1 MKLLPSREVKNE
13 KQSSALAES
22 IRISEVRSELS
33 REERE
38 LNEYK
43 VFVFEEREK
52 IKTDFDGKLMQW
64 NDELTGIENQ
74 VKNLRA
80 ERAELLRP
88 LDDFPD
94 KIKENLASTDEL
106 IVYLTKRK
114 QQVNKEKKEAEE
126 NNNEALK
133 KLDELLERENHLD
146 SRELD
151 IADRNEKLKDAVNEE
166 AEEGEDGDGTE
177 TQDQPNEEDLDE
189 AALFEKFK
197 AFVKGEK
204 VASSAPIKKV
214 PEKELEDP
222 KGSLKEGVIVA
233 ELRGELKDL
242 NVLAAKLLYQ
252 NKTLIENS
260 LTESQKAKVIV
271 AFDKVKTVDEA
282 KLIFETLTAKNK
294 TTKTTKRKP
303 LGESFGLISL
313 NKKTITESAQPSGTE
328 YSEEQKLMMK
338 RAGIKF

>member
-133 KLDELLERENHLD
+133 KLDELLELFMF
-146 SRELD
+146 LC
-151 IADRNEKLKDAVNEE
+151 IAVLPRFLNLI
-166 AEEGEDGDGTE
+166 
-177 TQDQPNEEDLDE
+177 
-189 AALFEKFK
+189 
-197 AFVKGEK
+197 EK
-204 VASSAPIKKV
+204 VTAV
-214 PEKELEDP
+214 WLNTP
-222 KGSLKEGVIVA
+222 KHLLSGSLTLFLTSVI
-233 ELRGELKDL
+233 
-242 NVLAAKLLYQ
+242 
-252 NKTLIENS
+252 
-260 LTESQKAKVIV
+260 
-271 AFDKVKTVDEA
+271 
-282 KLIFETLTAKNK
+282 
-294 TTKTTKRKP
+294 
-303 LGESFGLISL
+303 
-313 NKKTITESAQPSGTE
+313 
-328 YSEEQKLMMK
+328 
-338 RAGIKF
+338 

>member
-133 KLDELLERENHLD
+133 KLDELLEREKHLD

-151 IADRNEKLKDAVNEE
+151 IADRNEKLKGLEE
-166 AEEGEDGDGTE
+166 
-177 TQDQPNEEDLDE
+177 
-189 AALFEKFK
+189 
-197 AFVKGEK
+197 
-204 VASSAPIKKV
+204 
-214 PEKELEDP
+214 
-222 KGSLKEGVIVA
+222 
-233 ELRGELKDL
+233 
-242 NVLAAKLLYQ
+242 
-252 NKTLIENS
+252 
-260 LTESQKAKVIV
+260 
-271 AFDKVKTVDEA
+271 
-282 KLIFETLTAKNK
+282 LTAINVQNINS
-294 TTKTTKRKP
+294 
-303 LGESFGLISL
+303 GL
-313 NKKTITESAQPSGTE
+313 NKKNIELMLFEDRIGKKEVELAEREKLVAKDKEQIVRDRNHIESQQQTLIAAYAE
-328 YSEEQKLMMK
+328 ARKLK
-338 RAGIKF
+338 II